1 MREKKGKKLCRVW
14 VHLRLLFQGGAS
26 ASFFTPQQDTWLN
39 FSSYQLVFKVLSYLK
54 CAQLFKSPNYFW
66 KVANHSFLSRFV
78 WYLIIHYLLR
88 TTKEPCSKSSRW
100 KVYNLQTCFPF
111 FFLLNPRPREKTPG
125 FYRGRKDYFL
135 LLTCRRF
142 CTLVHPY
149 SVKFVKWGNNTRRFF
164 SGPVHRFKK
173 LCEKLQVILLSN
185 QRKSTSNGRECEE
198 TQDDRIPDHE
208 REHAPDNSK
217 LQLAHLTD
225 TESEG
230 EVLDSPRG
238 TGRKLSLS
246 QVNGKEAVYYTQVW
260 KMVMG

>member
-1 MREKKGKKLCRVW
+1 MPCLSSPPVTVSRRCLC
-14 VHLRLLFQGGAS
+14 Q
-26 ASFFTPQQDTWLN
+26 FFHAT
-39 FSSYQLVFKVLSYLK
+39 
-54 CAQLFKSPNYFW
+54 A
-66 KVANHSFLSRFV
+66 R
-78 WYLIIHYLLR
+78 YLI
-88 TTKEPCSKSSRW
+88 E
-100 KVYNLQTCFPF
+100 F
-111 FFLLNPRPREKTPG
+111 FVLPTG
-125 FYRGRKDYFL
+125 
-135 LLTCRRF
+135 
-142 CTLVHPY
+142 VQ
-149 SVKFVKWGNNTRRFF
+149 
-164 SGPVHRFKK
+164 GPVHRFKK

-246 QVNGKEAVYYTQVW
+246 QVNGKEAVYYTQV
-260 KMVMG
+260 

>member
-1 MREKKGKKLCRVW
+1 M
-14 VHLRLLFQGGAS
+14 F
-26 ASFFTPQQDTWLN
+26 SFF
-39 FSSYQLVFKVLSYLK
+39 
-54 CAQLFKSPNYFW
+54 
-66 KVANHSFLSRFV
+66 
-78 WYLIIHYLLR
+78 
-88 TTKEPCSKSSRW
+88 
-100 KVYNLQTCFPF
+100 F
-111 FFLLNPRPREKTPG
+111 FFLLDPRTGERAPG

-185 QRKSTSNGRECEE
+185 QRKSTSNGRECDE
-198 TQDDRIPDHE
+198 TQDDRILDHE

-238 TGRKLSLS
+238 TGRKLSSS

>member
-1 MREKKGKKLCRVW
+1 MKSS
-14 VHLRLLFQGGAS
+14 QP
-26 ASFFTPQQDTWLN
+26 FF
-39 FSSYQLVFKVLSYLK
+39 
-54 CAQLFKSPNYFW
+54 
-66 KVANHSFLSRFV
+66 
-78 WYLIIHYLLR
+78 WYVIIHYLLR
-88 TTKEPCSKSSRW
+88 TTKDPCSKSARW

-111 FFLLNPRPREKTPG
+111 FFFCSIPARERGLLVWN
-125 FYRGRKDYFL
+125 
-135 LLTCRRF
+135 
-142 CTLVHPY
+142 
-149 SVKFVKWGNNTRRFF
+149 VKWGNNSRRFF

-198 TQDDRIPDHE
+198 TQDDRIPVHE

-238 TGRKLSLS
+238 TGRKLSSS